1 MAVTA
6 PVVLN
11 RFQYSEYSNVGRLA
25 AAATAKAS
33 ATRNATLSPR
43 AKIDSTIATAPIT
56 KAATRAACTS
66 SRSEAVPRLI
76 TLANRSCAN
85 DDEEARVSPATTAR
99 MVANATAAMTARKM
113 EPPHDP

>member
-6 PVVLN
+6 PLVLN
-11 RFQYSEYSNVGRLA
+11 RFQYNEYSRVGRLA

-33 ATRNATLSPR
+33 ATRNATLMPR
-43 AKIDSTIATAPIT
+43 AKIDSTMAIAPMT
-56 KAATRAACTS
+56 KAAIRAALTS
-66 SRSEAVPRLI
+66 SRSLAVPRLI

-85 DDEEARVSPATTAR
+85 DDDEASVSPATTAR